1 MGTERGTLGILAGG
15 GTLPRRIA
23 DSAREDLRPVFIIA
37 FTGQTDPATVADL
50 PHAWVRLG
58 EAGRAI
64 AELKRA
70 GAAEL
75 VMAGPVRRPSWSEI
89 GLDWRGAQ
97 IVAKIGARALGD
109 DGLLSGLARE
119 LEGEGFRLVGVTDL
133 LTDGLVAKGVLGRHA
148 PDKQARDDIARG
160 VDVARV
166 LGEAD
171 VGQSVVVQQ
180 GLVLGVEAIEGT
192 DALLA
197 RARDLARAG
206 VGGVLVKIAKPRQD
220 RRMDLPTIGQRT
232 LALAA
237 EAGLRGVAIEAAGTI
252 VVDVDACISEAD
264 RLGLFLIAID
274 PAETS
279 AK

>member
-1 MGTERGTLGILAGG
+1 MGTDKGPLGILAGG

-23 DSAREDLRPVFIIA
+23 EAAQEALRPVFIIA

-50 PHAWVRLG
+50 AHIWVRLG

-70 GAAEL
+70 GVVEL

-97 IVAKIGARALGD
+97 LVAKIGARALGD
-109 DGLLSGLARE
+109 DGLLSAVARE
-119 LEGEGFRLVGVTDL
+119 LEGEGFRLIGAADL

-148 PDKQARDDIARG
+148 PDDQARADIARG
-160 VDVARV
+160 VDVARA

-192 DALLA
+192 DALLV
-197 RARDLARAG
+197 RAKDLARAG
-206 VGGVLVKIAKPRQD
+206 AGGVLVKIAKPQQD
-220 RRMDLPTIGQRT
+220 RRLDLPTIGQRT

-237 EAGLRGVAIEAAGTI
+237 DAGLRGVAVEAGGTI
-252 VVDVDACISEAD
+252 VVDRDGCVAEAD